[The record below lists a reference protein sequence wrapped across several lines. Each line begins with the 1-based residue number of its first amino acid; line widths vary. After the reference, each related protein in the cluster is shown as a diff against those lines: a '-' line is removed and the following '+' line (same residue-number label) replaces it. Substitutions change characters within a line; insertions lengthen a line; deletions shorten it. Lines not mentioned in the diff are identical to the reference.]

1 MVGLTT
7 VMRETVHVDQKA
19 TAWCDRPEGDGRHL
33 LCISDEYECRQVGK
47 RNGWANNNLIE
58 IGF

>member
-7 VMRETVHVDQKA
+7 VMRETLHVVQKA
-19 TAWCDRPEGDGRHL
+19 TAWYDRPEGVGKH